1 MERNNHSADAEKE
14 KTPHVMQ
21 NGELKKSLEDMKTIL
36 TTRIVE
42 TNRRIEEL
50 EELKRKKLEFLLSKR

>member
-1 MERNNHSADAEKE
+1 LADAEKP
-14 KTPHVMQ
+14 KTSDVMQ
-21 NGELKKSLEDMKTIL
+21 NRELKKSLEDMKTIL

-50 EELKRKKLEFLLSKR
+50 EELKRKKLELLLSKR